1 MMLANVVFTTELLQT
16 AMIPRY
22 STPDMTTLWAPQA
35 KTRLWLQVE
44 LAVTH
49 AQEALGLVPAG
60 THNALQQALAN
71 VFTCDEAATVLL
83 ERADAIEL
91 ETRHDIIAFL
101 TAVGEVVTANGS
113 DAHRHLHLGM
123 TSSDL
128 IDTALSLQLQQ
139 SGALIVAA
147 LTDAREAVYQR
158 ALEFKNTPCIG
169 RSHGIH
175 GEPITFG
182 LKLLTWVDELDRGLE
197 RLKSALEEC
206 RVGQI
211 SGAMGTYA
219 TNDPA
224 IETAVCHSLGLKPS
238 PTSTQVISR
247 DIHAQFTWALAS
259 LGASLEKFSVE
270 LRHLQRTEVLE
281 VEEGFAKGQKGSSAM
296 PHKRNPISG
305 ENLTGLA
312 RLLRSYVTPALE
324 NVALWHERDISH
336 SSVERVTLPD
346 ACQLAHY
353 SLKRFTTLV
362 ANLQIFPE
370 NMARNLTLYGGVIFS
385 QRVLLALIEAGST
398 REAAYTLVQRNAHL
412 AWNRPSGDF
421 KANLLKDSDVTHLLS
436 PDALEACFNVAPY
449 LAHVDTMFAR
459 FSSLKGA

>member
-1 MMLANVVFTTELLQT
+1 
-16 AMIPRY
+16 MIPRY
-22 STPDMTTLWAPQA
+22 TTQQMTALWAPQA

-44 LAVTH
+44 LAVTQ
-49 AQEALGLVPAG
+49 AQEALGLVPLG
-60 THNALQQALAN
+60 TYNALQNSLAT
-71 VFTCDEAATVLL
+71 VFTNDAAATALL

-101 TAVGEVVTANGS
+101 TAVGETVAQHGS
-113 DAHRHLHLGM
+113 DAHRYLHLGM

-128 IDTALSLQLQQ
+128 IDTALSLQLHQ
-139 SGALIVAA
+139 SGKLILEA

-158 ALEFKNTPCIG
+158 ALEFKDTPCIG

-175 GEPITFG
+175 GEPISFG

-197 RLKSALEEC
+197 RLNAALEDC

-219 TNDPA
+219 TNAPA
-224 IETAVCHSLGLKPS
+224 IEASVCQALGLKPAK
-238 PTSTQVISR
+238 TSTQVISR
-247 DIHAQFTWALAS
+247 DIHAQFLWALAS

-336 SSVERVTLPD
+336 SSVERVILPD
-346 ACQLAHY
+346 ACQLVHY

-362 ANLQIFPE
+362 ANLQIFPH
-370 NMARNLTLYGGVIFS
+370 NMARNLKLYGGVVFS
-385 QRVLLALIEAGST
+385 QRVLLALIDAGCT
-398 REAAYTLVQRNAHL
+398 RENAYTLVQRNAHA
-412 AWNRPSGDF
+412 AWNCPTGDF
-421 KANLLKDSDVTHLLS
+421 KANLLSDAEVSNLLL
-436 PDALEACFNVAPY
+436 PDDLERCFEVAPY
-449 LAHVDTMFAR
+449 LAHVDAIFAR
-459 FSSLKGA
+459 FKSLKEFV